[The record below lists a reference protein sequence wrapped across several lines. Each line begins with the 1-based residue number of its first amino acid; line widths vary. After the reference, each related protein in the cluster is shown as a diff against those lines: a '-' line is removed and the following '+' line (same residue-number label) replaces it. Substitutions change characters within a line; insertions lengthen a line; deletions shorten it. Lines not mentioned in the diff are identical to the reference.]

1 VLSFRSPLAARL
13 TRTLLALAV
22 LCSTAV
28 VGAQTPGK
36 TEILWLGQSAIR
48 ITTPGG
54 KVILLDPFITHN
66 PKTPAGW
73 KNLSALGK
81 IDVILVSHAH
91 GDHVGD
97 SFELAKT
104 HNVPMWGPAGMN
116 DTVAKLGILPANLA
130 PRFGKGGTITPWGPS
145 GPKITAVHAEHSSEL
160 TWKNPATG
168 KDEVHVGGEPQ
179 GFIIQL
185 ENGFTIWHMG
195 DTGVFG
201 DMRLITQM
209 YHPDLVLIP
218 IGGHFVMSPADA
230 AMVTREWIKPK
241 FALPV
246 HYGTIPQLAGTPAQF
261 KAALG
266 NSPVQMINIDPGQK
280 VEF

>member
-1 VLSFRSPLAARL
+1 
-13 TRTLLALAV
+13 
-22 LCSTAV
+22 
-28 VGAQTPGK
+28 
-36 TEILWLGQSAIR
+36 
-48 ITTPGG
+48 
-54 KVILLDPFITHN
+54 
-66 PKTPAGW
+66 
-73 KNLSALGK
+73 
-81 IDVILVSHAH
+81 
-91 GDHVGD
+91 
-97 SFELAKT
+97 
-104 HNVPMWGPAGMN
+104 MWGPAGMN
-116 DTVAKLGILPANLA
+116 DTVTKLGILPANLA
-130 PRFGKGGTITPWGPS
+130 PRFGKGGTITPWGPT

-179 GFIIQL
+179 GFILQM

-195 DTGVFG
+195 DTAVFG
-201 DMRLITQM
+201 DMRLIAEM

-218 IGGHFVMSPADA
+218 IGGHFVMNPADA
-230 AMVTREWIKPK
+230 AMVTREWIKPR

-266 NSPVQMINIDPGQK
+266 NSPVQMLVMDPGQK